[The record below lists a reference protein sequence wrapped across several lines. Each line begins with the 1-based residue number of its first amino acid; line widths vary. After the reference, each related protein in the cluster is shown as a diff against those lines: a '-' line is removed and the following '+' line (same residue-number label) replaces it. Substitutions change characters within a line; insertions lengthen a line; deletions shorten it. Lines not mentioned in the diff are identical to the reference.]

1 MNSKENLNF
10 EETEKFKLEN
20 PLEKKPCYNTM
31 VSDYSAAIK
40 KNNNHLE
47 NNLIYLKNLLN
58 ARLEIN
64 EILTC
69 SLIKMQNYT
78 NYQMNM

>member
-1 MNSKENLNF
+1 
-10 EETEKFKLEN
+10 
-20 PLEKKPCYNTM
+20 M

-47 NNLIYLKNLLN
+47 NNLIYLKNLLS

-64 EILTC
+64 DILC
-69 SLIKMQNYT
+69 SSLIKISTYT